1 MKKESDLKKF
11 NILFLIFFLFSL
23 LKSENIKIT
32 SVGDIIIGTVYPSVS
47 VPEGDGFYL
56 FQECESIIKKGD
68 IRIGNLE
75 SALSDSGSLRKNVVE
90 GKSYAFRTPEK
101 YVKTLKYAGFNL
113 LNIANNHIRDFGDI
127 SVSRTKKVLFQNSIQ
142 YTGFLNEFGVFNIN
156 GKRICVVGF
165 SNYSLMNDLT
175 DLKKSYNLIDSLSK
189 FYEIVIV
196 TFHGGQEGKNA
207 QHIKDTVEYMYG
219 EYRGN
224 IYRFAHTVID
234 AGADLVIGHG
244 PHVVRALELYNGKL
258 IAYSLGNFMTFSG
271 INIFGING
279 LAPVLYVEID
289 TLGNFVSGK
298 IYPFKQEK
306 FKGVIFDNNYEVVKL
321 MKSLSETDFK
331 NNPIKIDDYGNI
343 RLK

>member
-1 MKKESDLKKF
+1 MKKF
-11 NILFLIFFLFSL
+11 NIILFFMFFFISF
-23 LKSENIKIT
+23 LKSETIKIT
-32 SVGDIIIGTVYPSVS
+32 AVGDIMVGTVYPSFS

-56 FQECESIIKKGD
+56 FQEAESIIKKGD

-75 SALSDSGSLRKNVVE
+75 SALSDSGSLRKNVVD

-101 YVKTLKYAGFNL
+101 YVKTLKYAGFNV

-127 SVSRTKKVLFQNSIQ
+127 SVLRTKKVLSENFIQ
-142 YTGFLNEFGVFNIN
+142 YTGFLNDFGIFNLN
-156 GKRICVVGF
+156 GRKVCVVGF

-207 QHIKDTVEYMYG
+207 LHIKDTVEYMYG

-244 PHVVRALELYNGKL
+244 PHVVRAVELYKGKL

-271 INIFGING
+271 INISGING
-279 LAPVLYVEID
+279 LAPILYVELD
-289 TLGNFVSGK
+289 TVGNFISGK

-306 FKGVIFDNNYEVVKL
+306 FKGVIFDKDYEVVKL
-321 MKSLSETDFK
+321 MKSLTESDFK
-331 NNPIKIDDYGNI
+331 KNLIEIDNDGNI

>member
-1 MKKESDLKKF
+1 M
-11 NILFLIFFLFSL
+11 FFFISL
-23 LKSENIKIT
+23 LKSETIKIT
-32 SVGDIIIGTVYPSVS
+32 AVGDIMVGTVYPSPS

-56 FQECESIIKKGD
+56 FQEAESIIKKGD

-101 YVKTLKYAGFNL
+101 YVKTLKYAGFNV

-127 SVSRTKKVLFQNSIQ
+127 SVSRTKKVLSENLIQ
-142 YTGFLNEFGVFNIN
+142 YTGFLNDFGFFDIN
-156 GKRICVVGF
+156 NKKICVVGF

-189 FYEIVIV
+189 LYDIVIV

-207 QHIKDTVEYMYG
+207 LHIKDTVEYMYG

-244 PHVVRALELYNGKL
+244 PHVVRALELYRGKL

-271 INIFGING
+271 INISGING
-279 LAPVLYVEID
+279 LAPILYVELD

-306 FKGVIFDNNYEVVKL
+306 FKGVIFDKDYEVVKL
-321 MKSLSETDFK
+321 MKSLTESDFK
-331 NNPIKIDDYGNI
+331 KNLIEIDNDGNL

>member
-1 MKKESDLKKF
+1 MKKF
-11 NILFLIFFLFSL
+11 NILFFTLFLFSL
-23 LKSENIKIT
+23 LRSGNIKIT
-32 SVGDIIIGTVYPSVS
+32 AVGDIMVGTVYPSLS
-47 VPEGDGFYL
+47 LPEGDGFYL
-56 FQECESIIKKGD
+56 FQEAESIIKKGD

-101 YVKTLKYAGFNL
+101 YAKTLKNAGFNV
-113 LNIANNHIRDFGDI
+113 LNMANNHIRDFGDL
-127 SVSRTKKVLFQNSIQ
+127 SVSRTKKVLSENSIQ
-142 YTGFLNEFGVFNIN
+142 YTGFLNDFGVFNIN
-156 GKRICVVGF
+156 SKKVCVVGF

-207 QHIKDTVEYMYG
+207 LHIKDTVEYMYG

-244 PHVVRALELYNGKL
+244 PHVVRAIELYKGKL

-271 INIFGING
+271 INISGING
-279 LAPVLYVEID
+279 LAPILYVEID
-289 TLGNFVSGK
+289 TCGNFVSGK
-298 IYPFKQEK
+298 IYPFKQER
-306 FKGVIFDNNYEVVKL
+306 FKGVIFDKNHEVVKL
-321 MKSLSETDFK
+321 MKSLTENDFK
-331 NNPIKIDDYGNI
+331 DNLIKIDDEGNI